1 MASIDEEL
9 LNDEVEN
16 QREIAY
22 IRERLSFDLKEK
34 FTDDQL
40 LFMINA
46 IGSYFYTSGIL
57 ESDDEEVDIDL
68 EVIADYV
75 CKEAKEE
82 NEGPFD
88 PDDVFFVVQ
97 ADLDFQEDNA

>member
-34 FTDDQL
+34 FADDQL

>member
-9 LNDEVEN
+9 LNDEAEN

-22 IRERLSFDLKEK
+22 IRDRLSFDLKEK
-34 FTDDQL
+34 FTDNQL

-68 EVIADYV
+68 ELIADYV

-82 NEGPFD
+82 KEGPFN

-97 ADLDFQEDNA
+97 ADLDFQEENA

>member
-1 MASIDEEL
+1 MASIDDEL
-9 LNDEVEN
+9 LNDELEN

-22 IRERLSFDLKEK
+22 IRERLSSDLKEK

-40 LFMINA
+40 LFIIDA
-46 IGSYFYTSGIL
+46 IGSYFFTSGIL
-57 ESDDEEVDIDL
+57 ESDDDEVDIDL

-75 CKEAKEE
+75 CKEAKAE

>member
-82 NEGPFD
+82 NEGLFD